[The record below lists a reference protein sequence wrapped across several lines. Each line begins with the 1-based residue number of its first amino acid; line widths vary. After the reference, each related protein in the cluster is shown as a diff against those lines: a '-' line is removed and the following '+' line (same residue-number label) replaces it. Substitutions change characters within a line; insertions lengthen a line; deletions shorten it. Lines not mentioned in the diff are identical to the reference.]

1 MTPDI
6 REIFA
11 AYQRGDVGPFADALA
26 TDAVWVVPGHSQ
38 LAGKYTGLAGI
49 LELFEKAQ
57 EASGGSYQQ
66 SLVDVLVGK
75 SRVAVVYR
83 ARGQRPDASL
93 DIEMI
98 LMCRLD
104 GHLLTHITALPCDPE
119 AFQAF
124 WA

>member
-26 TDAVWVVPGHSQ
+26 PEVVWVVPGDSQ
-38 LAGKYTGLAGI
+38 LAGQYKGLGGI

-57 EASGGSYQQ
+57 TASGGTYQQ
-66 SLVDVLVGK
+66 SLVDVLVGE
-75 SRVAVVYR
+75 SLVAVLYR
-83 ARGQRPDASL
+83 ATGRRSDASL

-124 WA
+124 WG